1 MKSALNS
8 LKGLFL
14 TLSLIT
20 IASCAPDQN
29 GNGSKAHLPVARGEA
44 NAVLAVMDTTQW
56 NGPVGEALRDIFSEY
71 VPGLPQDE
79 PYFKLRNINPLKMN
93 NILKTAKSM
102 IFVSTMDNRGAQSR
116 AMQNYFTASSLEKI
130 KNDTS
135 LYRLTQKNQ
144 FARGQEIVHLFG
156 QTEKQL
162 IAHLK
167 RDRDILR
174 NYFLNIENQRIS
186 KAIFKVREKQIE
198 KTLRETHGFDV
209 KIPYGYDLA
218 KNQRD
223 FIWVRLLDPE
233 YEKNIFVHYRPFN
246 SKDPFDDVLAF
257 REEITSSYMR
267 DIQKPEIY
275 MTLQNENMN
284 IREVNFKGKYAKE
297 SRGLWKLSD
306 ISGGG
311 PFVSYVFVDESQKR
325 LYYLEGYVYAPSKD
339 KREFMQEIEVIVNT
353 FRSGEDLKKAQ

>member
-1 MKSALNS
+1 MTLKSTQN
-8 LKGLFL
+8 LFVL
-14 TLSLIT
+14 LI
-20 IASCAPDQN
+20 ILLLMSCSSEQSKN
-29 GNGSKAHLPVARGEA
+29 GGNKSHLPVARGEA
-44 NAVLAVMDTTQW
+44 NAILCVMDTTQW

-79 PYFKLRNINPLKMN
+79 TYFKLRNINPLKMN
-93 NILKTAKSM
+93 NILKTGKSM
-102 IFVSTMDNRGAQSR
+102 IFVSTIDNQGAQSR
-116 AMQNYFTASSLEKI
+116 AMQNYFTTASLEKI
-130 KNDTS
+130 LQDTA
-135 LYRLTQKNQ
+135 LYRLPQKNQ
-144 FARGQEIVHLFG
+144 FARGQEILHLFG
-156 QTEKQL
+156 QTEVQL

-167 RDRDILR
+167 RDKDVLR
-174 NYFLNIENQRIS
+174 NYFMNIENQRIS
-186 KAIFKVREKQIE
+186 KSILKVREKQIE

-209 KIPYGYDLA
+209 QVPYGYDLA

-223 FIWVRLLDPE
+223 FVWIRLLDPE

-246 SKDPFDDVLAF
+246 SKDPFDEVLAF

-267 DIQKPEIY
+267 DIQKPDIF

-297 SRGLWKLSD
+297 VRGLWKLSD

-339 KREFMQEIEVIVNT
+339 KRVFMQEIEVILNT
-353 FRSGEDLKKAQ
+353 FRSGEDLK

>member
-1 MKSALNS
+1 MTLRHTQYLLIFLIS
-8 LKGLFL
+8 FL
-14 TLSLIT
+14 TV
-20 IASCAPDQN
+20 SCSSDTAKN
-29 GNGSKAHLPVARGEA
+29 GGSKSHLPVARGEA
-44 NAVLAVMDTTQW
+44 NAILCVMDTTQW
-56 NGPVGEALRDIFSEY
+56 NGPVGEALRDIFSDY

-93 NILKTAKSM
+93 NILKTGKSM
-102 IFVSTMDNRGAQSR
+102 IFVSTMDNQGAQSR
-116 AMQNYFTASSLEKI
+116 AMQNYFTSSSLEKI
-130 KNDTS
+130 LSDTA
-135 LYRLTQKNQ
+135 LYRLPQKNQ
-144 FARGQEIVHLFG
+144 FARGQEILHLFG
-156 QTEKQL
+156 QTEQQL

-167 RDRDILR
+167 RDKEVLR
-174 NYFLNIENQRIS
+174 NYFLTIENERIS
-186 KAIFKVREKQIE
+186 KAVFKVREKQIE

-209 KIPYGYDLA
+209 QVPYGYDLA

-223 FIWVRLLDPE
+223 FIWIRLLDPE

-246 SKDPFDDVLAF
+246 SREPFEDVLAF

-267 DIQKPEIY
+267 DVQKPDIF
-275 MTLQNENMN
+275 MTLQKENMN

-297 SRGLWKLSD
+297 LRGLWKLSD

-339 KREFMQEIEVIVNT
+339 KREFMQEMEVIINT
-353 FRSGEDLKKAQ
+353 FRSGKELK

>member
-1 MKSALNS
+1 MKRTLQN
-8 LKGLFL
+8 LKGLLFAL
-14 TLSLIT
+14 TLT
-20 IASCAPDQN
+20 IAVSCGSEQN
-29 GNGSKAHLPVARGEA
+29 GNSSKSHLPVARGEA

-56 NGPVGEALRDIFSEY
+56 NGPLGEALRDIFSDY

-102 IFVSTMDNRGAQSR
+102 IFVSTIDNNGAQSR
-116 AMQNYFTASSLEKI
+116 AMQNYFTTSSLEKI
-130 KNDTS
+130 QKDTS

-156 QTEKQL
+156 QTERQL

-167 RDRDILR
+167 RDKDLLR
-174 NYFLNIENQRIS
+174 NYFLNIENQRIN

-198 KTLRETHGFDV
+198 KTLRETHGFDIQV
-209 KIPYGYDLA
+209 PYGYDLA

-223 FIWVRLLDPE
+223 FIWIRLLDPE

-246 SKDPFDDVLAF
+246 SREPFDDVMAF
-257 REEITSSYMR
+257 REEVTSSYMR

-275 MTLQNENMN
+275 MTLQNENRN
-284 IREVNFKGKYAKE
+284 IREVNFKGRYAKE
-297 SRGLWKLSD
+297 TRGLWKLSD

-339 KREFMQEIEVIVNT
+339 KREFMQEMEVIVNT
-353 FRSGEDLKKAQ
+353 FRSGEDLLNAK

>member
-1 MKSALNS
+1 MTLRNIQN
-8 LKGLFL
+8 LFIL
-14 TLSLIT
+14 LIT
-20 IASCAPDQN
+20 ILTASCSSDTTKN
-29 GNGSKAHLPVARGEA
+29 GGSKSHLPVARGEA
-44 NAVLAVMDTTQW
+44 NAILCVMDTTQW
-56 NGPVGEALRDIFSEY
+56 NGPVGEALRDIFSDY

-93 NILKTAKSM
+93 NILKTGKSM
-102 IFVSTMDNRGAQSR
+102 IFVSTMDNQGAQSR
-116 AMQNYFTASSLEKI
+116 AMQNYFTSSSLEKI
-130 KNDTS
+130 LKDTA
-135 LYRLTQKNQ
+135 LYRLPQKNQ
-144 FARGQEIVHLFG
+144 FARGQEILHLFG

-162 IAHLK
+162 VAHLK
-167 RDRDILR
+167 RDKEVLR
-174 NYFLNIENQRIS
+174 NYFLNIENKRIA

-209 KIPYGYDLA
+209 QVPYGYDLA

-223 FIWVRLLDPE
+223 FIWIRLLDPE

-246 SKDPFDDVLAF
+246 SRDPFEDVLAF
-257 REEITSSYMR
+257 REDITSSYMR
-267 DIQKPEIY
+267 DVQKPDIF

-297 SRGLWKLSD
+297 LRGLWKLSD

-325 LYYLEGYVYAPSKD
+325 LYYLEGYVFAPSKD
-339 KREFMQEIEVIVNT
+339 KREFMQEMEVIINT
-353 FRSGEDLKKAQ
+353 FRSGEELK

>member
-1 MKSALNS
+1 MTLRNVQN
-8 LKGLFL
+8 LFILLIIFL
-14 TLSLIT
+14 T
-20 IASCAPDQN
+20 ASCGSDATKN
-29 GNGSKAHLPVARGEA
+29 GGSKSHLPVARGEA
-44 NAVLAVMDTTQW
+44 NAILCVMDTTQW
-56 NGPVGEALRDIFSEY
+56 NGPVGEALRDIFSDY

-93 NILKTAKSM
+93 NILKTGKSM
-102 IFVSTMDNRGAQSR
+102 IFVSTMDNHGAQSR
-116 AMQNYFTASSLEKI
+116 AMQNYFTSSSLEKI
-130 KNDTS
+130 LKDTA
-135 LYRLTQKNQ
+135 LYRLPQKNQ
-144 FARGQEIVHLFG
+144 FARGQEILHLFG

-162 IAHLK
+162 IDHLK
-167 RDRDILR
+167 RDKELLR
-174 NYFLNIENQRIS
+174 NYFLNIENKRIS

-209 KIPYGYDLA
+209 QVPYGYDLA

-223 FIWVRLLDPE
+223 FVWIRLLDPE

-246 SKDPFDDVLAF
+246 TRAPFEDVLVF

-267 DIQKPEIY
+267 DVQKPDIF

-284 IREVNFKGKYAKE
+284 IREANFKGKYAKE
-297 SRGLWKLSD
+297 VRGLWKLSD

-339 KREFMQEIEVIVNT
+339 KREFMQEMEVIINT
-353 FRSGEDLKKAQ
+353 FRSGKELK

>member
-1 MKSALNS
+1 MTLRNTHYLLIFLIS
-8 LKGLFL
+8 FL
-14 TLSLIT
+14 TV
-20 IASCAPDQN
+20 SCSSDTAKN
-29 GNGSKAHLPVARGEA
+29 GGSKSHLPVARGEA
-44 NAVLAVMDTTQW
+44 NAILCVMDTTQW
-56 NGPVGEALRDIFSEY
+56 NGPVGEALRDIFSDY

-93 NILKTAKSM
+93 NILKTGKSM
-102 IFVSTMDNRGAQSR
+102 IFVSTMDNQGAQSR
-116 AMQNYFTASSLEKI
+116 AMQNYFTSSSLEKI
-130 KNDTS
+130 LSDTA
-135 LYRLTQKNQ
+135 LYRLPQKNQ
-144 FARGQEIVHLFG
+144 FARGQEILHLFG
-156 QTEKQL
+156 QTEQQL

-167 RDRDILR
+167 RDKEVLR
-174 NYFLNIENQRIS
+174 NYFLTIENERIS
-186 KAIFKVREKQIE
+186 KAVFKVREKQIE

-209 KIPYGYDLA
+209 QVPYGYDLA

-223 FIWVRLLDPE
+223 FIWIRLLDPE

-246 SKDPFDDVLAF
+246 SRDPFEDVLAF

-267 DIQKPEIY
+267 DVQKPDIF

-297 SRGLWKLSD
+297 LRGLWKLSD

-339 KREFMQEIEVIVNT
+339 KREFMQEIEVIINT
-353 FRSGEDLKKAQ
+353 FRSGEELK

>member
-1 MKSALNS
+1 MTLRNTHYLFIFLIS
-8 LKGLFL
+8 FL
-14 TLSLIT
+14 TV
-20 IASCAPDQN
+20 SCSSDTAKN
-29 GNGSKAHLPVARGEA
+29 GGSKSHLPVARGEA
-44 NAVLAVMDTTQW
+44 NAILCVMDTTQW
-56 NGPVGEALRDIFSEY
+56 NGPLGEALRDIFSDY

-93 NILKTAKSM
+93 NILKTGKSM
-102 IFVSTMDNRGAQSR
+102 IFVSTMDNQGAQSR
-116 AMQNYFTASSLEKI
+116 AMQNYFTSSSLEKI
-130 KNDTS
+130 LSDTA
-135 LYRLTQKNQ
+135 LYRLPQKNQ
-144 FARGQEIVHLFG
+144 FARGQEILHLFG
-156 QTEKQL
+156 QTEQQL
-162 IAHLK
+162 ISHLK
-167 RDRDILR
+167 RDKEVLR
-174 NYFLNIENQRIS
+174 NYFLTIENERIS
-186 KAIFKVREKQIE
+186 KAVFKVREKQIE

-209 KIPYGYDLA
+209 QVPYGYDLA

-223 FIWVRLLDPE
+223 FIWIRLLDPE

-246 SKDPFDDVLAF
+246 SREPFEDVLAF

-267 DIQKPEIY
+267 DVQKPDIF

-297 SRGLWKLSD
+297 LRGLWKLSD

-339 KREFMQEIEVIVNT
+339 KREFMQEMEVIINT
-353 FRSGEDLKKAQ
+353 FRSGKELK